1 MRKTLVGSCFGIII
15 ATVLLVGMGTARAQ
29 MGNMNMGPTV
39 EGATSQAGQPT
50 GT

>member
-1 MRKTLVGSCFGIII
+1 MRKTRVGPCVGIII
-15 ATVLLVGMGTARAQ
+15 AATLLAAMGTARAQ

-39 EGATSQAGQPT
+39 EGASPQAGRPT